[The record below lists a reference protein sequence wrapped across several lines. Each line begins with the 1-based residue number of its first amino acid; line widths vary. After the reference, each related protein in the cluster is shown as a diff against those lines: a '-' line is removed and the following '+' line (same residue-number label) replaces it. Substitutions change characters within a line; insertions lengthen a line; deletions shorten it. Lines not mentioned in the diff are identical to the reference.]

1 MLHYPHMRDFG
12 FTPAEMKVLRRLTAP
27 AKIQDF
33 LNAMP
38 FNFEPDGD
46 TCKSPRRVLAER
58 NAQCM
63 EGAMFAAAALRLIGH
78 PPLIVDIEAADGDY
92 DHVITVFRERGR
104 WGALS
109 KTNHGV
115 LRYREPVYANVRE
128 LVMSYFHEYFLQ
140 NGRKTMRTFS
150 RPVNL
155 ARFDKHG
162 WMTSEDPVWFVPEHL
177 CAVPHVSILKTKDVA
192 ALRKADDVEIRAG
205 EIVEWRKPTRR

>member
-1 MLHYPHMRDFG
+1 MRDFG
-12 FTPAEMKVLRRLTAP
+12 FTPAEMKVLRRLTTP

-38 FNFEPDGD
+38 FNFELDGD
-46 TCKSPRRVLAER
+46 TCKSPRHVLAER

-63 EGAMFAAAALRLIGH
+63 EGAMFAAAALRLLGH
-78 PPLIVDIEAADGDY
+78 PPLVVDLEASKGDY
-92 DHVITVFRERGR
+92 DHVIAVFKVRGR
-104 WGALS
+104 WGAIS

-115 LRYREPVYANVRE
+115 LRYREPVYASIRE
-128 LVMSYFHEYFLQ
+128 LAMSYFHEYFLK

-155 ARFDKHG
+155 SRFDGKN
-162 WMTSEDPVWFVPEHL
+162 WMTSEEPVWFVPEHL
-177 CAVPHVSILKTKDVA
+177 CHIPHTQILKTKDVA

-205 EIVEWRKPTRR
+205 EILEWRKPARR